1 MKLLTVK
8 EAEEKVQNSI
18 NSAEDWMDTT
28 NNVFNTDERVA
39 SLEELLDVIMEL
51 EWRYGNSVRFVFCK
65 KSKIIGTI
73 PITEVMINPV
83 PEPWDHRILVNETK
97 QETPVIYIKF

>member
-18 NSAEDWMDTT
+18 KSAEDWMDTT

-65 KSKIIGTI
+65 KSKISGTI
-73 PITEVMINPV
+73 PITDVMINSV
-83 PEPWDHRILVNETK
+83 PEPWDHRVSVNETK
-97 QETPVIYIKF
+97 QEEPVVYIKF

>member
-1 MKLLTVK
+1 MKLLTAK

-28 NNVFNTDERVA
+28 NNVFSTDERIS

-51 EWRYGNSVRFVFCK
+51 EWRYGCSVRFVFSK
-65 KSKIIGTI
+65 KTKISGAL
-73 PITEVMINPV
+73 PITDVMVNSV
-83 PEPWDHRILVNETK
+83 PEPWDHRVSVNETK
-97 QETPVIYIKF
+97 PEAPVVYIKF